1 MCVCV
6 RVCLFIY
13 LHLFPHCIYNYIET
27 IYDVWVDLSCMMR
40 SWWKRSMRQAV
51 ACLLE
56 ESEELTN
63 DITSRTTKVINL
75 LG

>member
-1 MCVCV
+1 
-6 RVCLFIY
+6 
-13 LHLFPHCIYNYIET
+13 
-27 IYDVWVDLSCMMR
+27 
-40 SWWKRSMRQAV
+40 MRQAV